1 MAKPHRYVTVERAT
15 RRDRFSSMKQSWMT
29 SGRTL
34 FAALLLLALGA
45 DPGFADQ
52 DDPELDT
59 LFVELQDPSLDLG
72 AAQQLEGLIWQHW
85 FRHDDEEVAAVM
97 NEGGDHLRYGDLEAA
112 LQMFDEAV
120 ELAPDFAEAW
130 NRRATVNYHLG
141 RYEASLA
148 DIEETLARE
157 PRHFGALF
165 GRGLVFM
172 GLEEWEK
179 AYNAFGET
187 LEVNPHAVNALT
199 LRKAIEA
206 EHLGDPT

>member
-1 MAKPHRYVTVERAT
+1 MERAAK
-15 RRDRFSSMKQSWMT
+15 RDSLSSMKESWT
-29 SGRTL
+29 STGRAL
-34 FAALLLLALGA
+34 FAALFIVALSA
-45 DPGFADQ
+45 HPVFADQ
-52 DDPELDT
+52 DDPELDA
-59 LFVELQDPSLDLG
+59 LFVELQDQSLDLG
-72 AAQQLEGLIWQHW
+72 AAQQLEGQIWQHW
-85 FRHDDEEVAAVM
+85 FHHDDEEVAAVM

-187 LEVNPHAVNALT
+187 LVVNPHAVNALT

>member
-1 MAKPHRYVTVERAT
+1 MKKT
-15 RRDRFSSMKQSWMT
+15 RCLLVALACWLLA
-29 SGRTL
+29 G
-34 FAALLLLALGA
+34 AAL
-45 DPGFADQ
+45 ADQ
-52 DDPELDT
+52 DDPELGPLLD
-59 LFVELQDPSLDLG
+59 ELADPSLDLPY
-72 AAQQLEGLIWQHW
+72 AQQLETMIWSHW
-85 FRHDDEEVAAVM
+85 FRHDDEAVAAVM

-141 RYEASLA
+141 RYQESLA

-165 GRGLVFM
+165 GRGLVYM
-172 GLEEWEK
+172 GLEEWQK
-179 AYNAFGET
+179 AYDAFGET
-187 LEVNPHAVNALT
+187 LKVNPHAFNADT

-206 EHLGDPT
+206 EHLGNPT